1 MTSADLIVAGL
12 PGPDLDR
19 ASAVLLAEHR
29 PGGVVL
35 LGRNFKTLEQLVEL
49 IAGVRRILPEAVL

>member
-1 MTSADLIVAGL
+1 VRANELIFAGV

-19 ASAVLLAEHR
+19 ASAALLAEHR

-35 LGRNFKTLEQLVEL
+35 LGWNFKTLEQLA
-49 IAGVRRILPEAVL
+49 AG